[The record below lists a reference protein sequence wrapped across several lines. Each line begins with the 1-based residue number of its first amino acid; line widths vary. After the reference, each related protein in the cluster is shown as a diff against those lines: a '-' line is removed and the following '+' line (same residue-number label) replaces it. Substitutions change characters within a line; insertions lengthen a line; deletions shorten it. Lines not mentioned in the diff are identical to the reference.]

1 MALRATFQE
10 VIQAVRSEAKLSTNT
25 SRGLDHL
32 EVIKQKIKRHYAM
45 LAEDYDWQ
53 HLVLKKDSSIS
64 RVLLQAGSRYY
75 DFPSA
80 LNVQKITKA
89 WVKWGSVWLPLT
101 YGIGFDE
108 YSAFNSDDSTVRS
121 DPISRWQFYGGT
133 QWEAWPLPS
142 TNGVADG
149 ANEVAFEGQKTVE
162 QLTTD
167 NSRLDMDDILVTL
180 MAAAEI
186 LAASDKQGAQILAG
200 AAESRLGRLRANMGS
215 KARFVMG
222 VGRITESGH
231 ATWPRHP
238 RYVR

>member
-25 SRGLDHL
+25 SRGIDHL
-32 EVIKQKIKRHYAM
+32 DMIKQKIRRHYAM

-53 HLVLKKDSSIS
+53 HLVLKKDSSIA
-64 RVLLQAGSRYY
+64 RKLLQAGSRYY
-75 DFPSA
+75 NFPAA

-121 DPISRWQFYGGT
+121 DPVSRWQFYGGD
-133 QWEAWPLPS
+133 QFEIWPLPS

-162 QLTTD
+162 ALTED

-180 MAAAEI
+180 FAAAEI
-186 LAASDKQGAQILAG
+186 LAASDKTGAVLLSN
-200 AAESRLGRLRANMGS
+200 AAEARLGKLRGNMAS
-215 KARFVMG
+215 KKRYAMG
-222 VGRITESGH
+222 VGQISESGH
-231 ATWPRHP
+231 ATYPRHP
-238 RYVR
+238 RYIR